1 MAISKDASGKVDKK
15 FALRQVQN
23 ACMCECRR
31 GGWWC
36 QSGRKF
42 WGGGLSF
49 VCLPLL
55 ASFGFLLQFVTEVL
69 CLPLPLFR
77 LIGCN

>member
-1 MAISKDASGKVDKK
+1 MAVSKDASGKVDKK

-36 QSGRKF
+36 QSGRTF
-42 WGGGLSF
+42 GMVVLALC
-49 VCLPLL
+49 VCR
-55 ASFGFLLQFVTEVL
+55 
-69 CLPLPLFR
+69 C
-77 LIGCN
+77 